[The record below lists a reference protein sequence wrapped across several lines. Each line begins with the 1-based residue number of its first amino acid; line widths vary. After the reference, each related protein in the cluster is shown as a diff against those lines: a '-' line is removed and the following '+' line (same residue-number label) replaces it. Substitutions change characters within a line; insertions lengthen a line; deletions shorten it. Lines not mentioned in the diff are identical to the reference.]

1 MKKTYRKLPEFEEI
15 LAAMEGDAQA
25 MNGILTYFSPYIE
38 SECKRRV
45 DEEQDKIRYETDEYM
60 RRRLE
65 TKLISKILDFKIQ
78 FQNLEKRPP
87 FFANT

>member
-25 MNGILTYFSPYIE
+25 MNGILSYFSPYIE

-78 FQNLEKRPP
+78 I
-87 FFANT
+87 

>member
-15 LAAMEGDAQA
+15 LAAMEGDAEA
-25 MNGILTYFSPYIE
+25 MNAILAYFSPYIE

-45 DEEQDKIRYETDEYM
+45 DQEQDKIRYETDEYM

-65 TKLISKILDFKIQ
+65 TKLISKILDFKIR
-78 FQNLEKRPP
+78 L
-87 FFANT
+87 

>member
-1 MKKTYRKLPEFEEI
+1 MKKTYRKLPDFEEI

-45 DEEQDKIRYETDEYM
+45 NANSS
-60 RRRLE
+60 RLVRP
-65 TKLISKILDFKIQ
+65 
-78 FQNLEKRPP
+78 FQN
-87 FFANT
+87 

>member
-1 MKKTYRKLPEFEEI
+1 MKKTYRKLPEFEVI
-15 LAAMEGDAQA
+15 QAAMEGDAQA
-25 MNGILTYFSPYIE
+25 INTILDYFSPYIE

-65 TKLISKILDFKIQ
+65 TKLISKILDFKIR
-78 FQNLEKRPP
+78 L
-87 FFANT
+87 

>member
-25 MNGILTYFSPYIE
+25 MNGILSYFSPYIE

-78 FQNLEKRPP
+78 IQNLEKRPP

>member
-45 DEEQDKIRYETDEYM
+45 DEEQDKIRYETD
-60 RRRLE
+60 
-65 TKLISKILDFKIQ
+65 
-78 FQNLEKRPP
+78 
-87 FFANT
+87 

>member
-25 MNGILTYFSPYIE
+25 MNEILAYFSPYIE

-78 FQNLEKRPP
+78 L
-87 FFANT
+87 

>member
-15 LAAMEGDAQA
+15 LAAIEGDAQA
-25 MNGILTYFSPYIE
+25 MNAILTYFSPYIE

-78 FQNLEKRPP
+78 L
-87 FFANT
+87 